1 MTLRQ
6 LDRLLIAPEIIVV
19 DLVDAALI
27 ALECALRVE
36 HPLIDAP
43 PPTEHSPV
51 RRHARLVIRHAQ
63 RLRGALRAYRA
74 VVQAI
79 LREAEAEDSLFRISS
94 APPSS

>member
-43 PPTEHSPV
+43 PPTEHSPI
-51 RRHARLVIRHAQ
+51 RRHGRLVIRHAQ
-63 RLRGALRAYRA
+63 RLRAYRA
-74 VVQAI
+74 LVQAI
-79 LREAEAEDSLFRISS
+79 LREAEAEDSLF
-94 APPSS
+94 

>member
-43 PPTEHSPV
+43 PPTEHPPI
-51 RRHARLVIRHAQ
+51 RRHGRLVIRHAQ
-63 RLRGALRAYRA
+63 RLRAACAPTGPSSRP
-74 VVQAI
+74 I
-79 LREAEAEDSLFRISS
+79 LREAEAEDSLF
-94 APPSS
+94 